1 MDIQRFLDFAR
12 KIMSLPTAPYH
23 EHFVMQAVRDFAA
36 RRKRIELICD
46 SYGNLLL
53 LYDGRPRQ
61 DGPGGY
67 LVATAH
73 LDHPGLAWKEQLSE
87 DEFAFEMLGGTDPRQ
102 AERAGVRIYSLDR
115 PHTQRGIKGE
125 VVGILGENET
135 RPAGYRIHVT
145 SPGSAA
151 RIGPASFA
159 MWNLRTWTVRARR
172 IHCRA
177 CDDLGG
183 VAVGL
188 CLLDE
193 LARRKVRTRA
203 GLLLTRAEE
212 VGFAGM
218 LGAVRSGILDSSAF
232 YINIECSSIRAGAT
246 LGGGPVV
253 RVGDRMWTF
262 DPHITGGLVQVA
274 NRLTDIEPD
283 FRYQRKL
290 MDSGSCE
297 ATVLMGAG
305 YRTGAVALPLD
316 NYHNTGANQLAPE
329 VIHLDD
335 VTGLVD
341 LLVHLARHPGGV
353 FQAMEEARSGLD
365 KRLADRF
372 KHQGPRL
379 QHSLPTGG

>member
-1 MDIQRFLDFAR
+1 MDTQPFLHLARRF
-12 KIMSLPTAPYH
+12 MSLPTAPYH
-23 EHFVMQAVRDFAA
+23 EHFAVQAVREFAA
-36 RRKRIELICD
+36 RRKRIELTSD

-53 LYDGRPRQ
+53 LYDGLRQ
-61 DGPGGY
+61 QDALSGY

-73 LDHPGLAWKEQLSE
+73 LDHPGLAWKEQLAE
-87 DEFAFEMLGGTDPRQ
+87 DEFAFEMLGGADASQ
-102 AERAGVRIYSLDR
+102 AKRASVRIYSLDR
-115 PHTQRGIKGE
+115 PHTQRGIRGKM
-125 VVGILGENET
+125 VGILGENEI
-135 RPAGYRIHVT
+135 RPAGYRLRVD
-145 SPGSAA
+145 SPRAA
-151 RIGPASFA
+151 AQVSPASFA
-159 MWNLRTWTVRARR
+159 MWDLQTWAVRGKR

-188 CLLDE
+188 CFLDE
-193 LARRKVRTRA
+193 LVRRRVRTRA

-218 LGAVRSGILDSSAF
+218 LGAVRSGILDASAF
-232 YINIECSSIRAGAT
+232 YINIECSSVRAGAI

-262 DPHITGGLVQVA
+262 DPHITGGLAAVA
-274 NRLTDIEPD
+274 ASLAASQSG

-297 ATVLMGAG
+297 ATVLMGTG
-305 YRTGAVALPLD
+305 YRTGAVALPLG
-316 NYHNTGANQLAPE
+316 NYHNTGEKQLAPE
-329 VIHLDD
+329 IIHLDD
-335 VTGLVD
+335 ATGLVD

-353 FQAMEEARSGLD
+353 SQAMEEARTALD

-379 QHSLPTGG
+379 QNSLPTGG